1 MIHSDIPTRP
11 QIDQLLMVRHPA
23 SVSLYL
29 PTGRSTLE
37 AQQDRVVL
45 SNLRELVRSKLEA
58 AGVDAGDVA
67 ALDESIEAIADDD
80 DFWTRQADSLAVF
93 LTPTTE
99 QTFRLPNQLSQSVE
113 VSDRFHVSPLMRAV
127 TFPQAAHVLALSKG
141 AVRLLEIGPDGAP
154 EEISVA
160 DMPRD
165 AWDPRSNKVFKA
177 RDRFYVRQ
185 VDHAVRSVLN
195 HSDLPL
201 IIAATEGI
209 DALYRTV
216 NTFPHLVDT
225 RWPGNPEELTDAEL
239 AANVRTILDAVYA
252 DELVD
257 LAELFD
263 VRSSQGRAAT
273 DVSDVA
279 RLATMGAVDTV
290 LVDFEAELPGSID
303 EMSGAVTFADTTS
316 AESYGV
322 IDEIARRVHLAGGR
336 VLAVRGDDVPQH
348 GSVAAILRYAP

>member
-11 QIDQLLMVRHPA
+11 QIDRLLNVRHPA

-29 PTGRSTLE
+29 PTGRSTLA

-45 SNLRELVRSKLEA
+45 SNLRDIVRSKLEA
-58 AGVDAGDVA
+58 TGTDAEDIA
-67 ALDESIEAIADDD
+67 ALDETIEAIAADD
-80 DFWTRQADSLAVF
+80 DFWTRQAHSLAVF
-93 LTPTTE
+93 LTPSTE
-99 QTFRLPNQLSQSVE
+99 QTFRLPNQLSQSAE
-113 VSDRFHVSPLMRAV
+113 VSDRFHVSPLMRAL
-127 TFPQAAHVLALSKG
+127 TFPHAAHVLALSKG
-141 AVRLLEIGPDGAP
+141 AVRLLEIGPDGAA
-154 EEISVA
+154 EQITVA

-165 AWDPRSNKVFKA
+165 AWDQRASKVFKA
-177 RDRFYVRQ
+177 RDRLYVRQ

-216 NTFPHLVDT
+216 NTYPHLVDT
-225 RWPGNPEELTDAEL
+225 RWPGNPEELTDNEV
-239 AANVRTILDAVYA
+239 AANVRTMLDAVYA
-252 DELVD
+252 AELVD
-257 LAELFD
+257 LGELFE
-263 VRSSQGRAAT
+263 VRTSQGRTAT

-279 RLATMGAVDTV
+279 RLATIGAVDTV
-290 LVDFEAELPGSID
+290 FVDFEAVLPGSID
-303 EMSGAVTFADTTS
+303 ELSGAVTFADTTS

-336 VLAVRGDDVPQH
+336 VLAVRSDDVPQH

>member
-11 QIDQLLMVRHPA
+11 QIDQLLDARDAA

-37 AQQDRVVL
+37 AQQDRVAL
-45 SNLRELVRSKLEA
+45 SNLRDLVRSKLEA
-58 AGVDAGDVA
+58 AGTDAAAVA
-67 ALDESIEAIADDD
+67 AIDEGIEAIVDDD
-80 DFWTRQADSLAVF
+80 DFWTRPASSLAVF
-93 LTPTTE
+93 LTPDSE
-99 QTFRLPNQLSQSVE
+99 HTFRLPNQLSQSVE

-141 AVRLLEIGPDGAP
+141 AVRLLEIGPDGTA
-154 EEISVA
+154 EEIDVA

-177 RDRFYVRQ
+177 RDRSYVRQ
-185 VDHAVRSVLN
+185 IDHAIRSVLN

-216 NTFPHLVDT
+216 NTYPHLVDT

-239 AANVRTILDAVYA
+239 AANVRTILDEVYA
-252 DELVD
+252 AELDD
-257 LAELFD
+257 LAKLFD
-263 VRSSQGRAAT
+263 TRNSQGRAAT

-290 LVDFEAELPGSID
+290 LIDFEAVLPGTID
-303 EMSGAVTFADTTS
+303 ETSGAVTFADAPS
-316 AESYGV
+316 ADTYG
-322 IDEIARRVHLAGGR
+322 ILDEIARRVHLTGGR
-336 VLAVRGDDVPQH
+336 VLAVRNDDIPQQTP
-348 GSVAAILRYAP
+348 VAAILRYAP